1 MRNFS
6 SIVAFLLLSACG
18 GRTAHPVALH
28 NDYDDRLSCD
38 HLRAERSINDAKLA
52 DLVKER
58 KNDNNNNV
66 GIALMDPL
74 FLDLSGSERTE
85 AEALNKR
92 NAVLDGLMGQKCPAT
107 AAAAP

>member
-1 MRNFS
+1 
-6 SIVAFLLLSACG
+6 
-18 GRTAHPVALH
+18 LH

-38 HLRAERSINDAKLA
+38 HLLAERSINDAKLA

-85 AEALNKR
+85 ADALTKR
-92 NAVLDGLMGQKCPAT
+92 NAVLDGLIGQKCPAT

>member
-1 MRNFS
+1 
-6 SIVAFLLLSACG
+6 
-18 GRTAHPVALH
+18 LH

-85 AEALNKR
+85 ADALTKR
-92 NAVLDGLMGQKCPAT
+92 NAVLDGLIGQKCPAT

>member
-1 MRNFS
+1 M
-6 SIVAFLLLSACG
+6 
-18 GRTAHPVALH
+18 H